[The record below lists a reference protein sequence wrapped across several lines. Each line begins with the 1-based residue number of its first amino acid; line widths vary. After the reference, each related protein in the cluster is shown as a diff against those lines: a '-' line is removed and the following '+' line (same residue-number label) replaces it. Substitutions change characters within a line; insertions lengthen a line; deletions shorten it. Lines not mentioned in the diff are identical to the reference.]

1 MIPLRDVI
9 PSRTTPSITITLI
22 ALNALLWLYQLV
34 LPGEARASLLERF
47 GFVPADFRA
56 ITLVSALFLHGS
68 WTQVIGNLWF
78 LWLFGENVEAR
89 MGHRRFLAFYL
100 LCGTGTML
108 AHAAVAAATG
118 RPAVGSGGAV
128 AAVMGAYFVLYPQS
142 RVLMLVPLIVIWEIV
157 EVPAILLLA
166 FWLVMQAASAGAGG
180 TAGPVGSGV
189 AFTANLTGVALGAT
203 AVFVFRR
210 HRTLQW
216 D

>member
-47 GFVPADFRA
+47 AFVPADFRA

-68 WTQVIGNLWF
+68 WTQVIANLWF

-100 LCGTGTML
+100 LCGAGTML

-128 AAVMGAYFVLYPQS
+128 AAVLGAYLVLYPQS

-166 FWLVMQAASAGAGG
+166 FWLVMQLASAGAGG
-180 TAGPVGSGV
+180 TAGPVGNGV
-189 AFTANLTGVALGAT
+189 AFTANLTGFALGAT

>member
-22 ALNALLWLYQLV
+22 AVNALLWLYQLV
-34 LPGEARASLLERF
+34 LPGQARASLLERF
-47 GFVPADFRA
+47 GFVAADFRA

-100 LCGTGTML
+100 LCGAGAML
-108 AHAAVAAATG
+108 AHAAVTAATG

-166 FWLVMQAASAGAGG
+166 FWLVLQLASAGAGG
-180 TAGPVGSGV
+180 TPGPGGSGV
-189 AFTANLTGVALGAT
+189 AFAANLAGLALGAT
-203 AVFVFRR
+203 SVFLFRR